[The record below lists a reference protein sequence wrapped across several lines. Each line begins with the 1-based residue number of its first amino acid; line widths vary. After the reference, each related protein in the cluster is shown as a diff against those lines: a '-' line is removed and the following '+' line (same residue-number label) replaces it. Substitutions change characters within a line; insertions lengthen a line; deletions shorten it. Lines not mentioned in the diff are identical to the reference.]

1 MGKCDIRPLESDGT
15 DASDAVQHRDLGI
28 ASTIGLIV
36 SQSVSRGWPS
46 SGYSGCKKAKPT
58 PARLAA
64 SWELEM
70 GYGSWEFGICELR
83 AASWKLE
90 LATASEDLLPR

>member
-15 DASDAVQHRDLGI
+15 DASETIQDRDSGI
-28 ASTIGLIV
+28 ANLASSIGLIV

-70 GYGSWEFGICELR
+70 EYGSWEFGIWELG
-83 AASWKLE
+83 AGS
-90 LATASEDLLPR
+90 